1 MTRFDI
7 SSTHQVGDN
16 RKRCQPSTNVDQKSI
31 ETVFSI
37 AICCQWGD
45 KMAIKNTVSIDFYL
59 RSSIVLAFSIAA
71 SPVCS
76 SQFITGST
84 HIMGGYIYFPT
95 VLIKFYYQC
104 LCVSGHSGLHDQS
117 VQMPLPAPMPI
128 THVLVCHL

>member
-1 MTRFDI
+1 
-7 SSTHQVGDN
+7 
-16 RKRCQPSTNVDQKSI
+16 
-31 ETVFSI
+31 
-37 AICCQWGD
+37 
-45 KMAIKNTVSIDFYL
+45 MAIKNTVSIDFYL
-59 RSSIVLAFSIAA
+59 RSSIVLAFLIAA

-117 VQMPLPAPMPI
+117 VQMPLPAPLRMCLYVIYEKEIHFLMPLRN
-128 THVLVCHL
+128 T